1 MTSRNLHSK
10 FSRQAFRSAIAILCV
25 ASLAPCPQVALG
37 QAPPEPVTTPV
48 ITNEAPKIPNDQ
60 LDSLVAPI
68 ALYPDPLLSQTLV
81 ASTYPLELIQL
92 QQWMERNKTLKG
104 QALADAVKKQPW
116 DASIQGMVAF
126 PDVVERAA
134 GNIQWT
140 TELGNAFLAQQ
151 EDVMLAVQRMR
162 AKAQGTGSLKTSAEQ
177 MVETKTVENKEVI
190 IIQQA
195 DPKVIYVPSYDPVVV
210 YGAPVYP
217 YPTYVYPGYVAG
229 RALAFGAGVA
239 LGAAWGGGWGYN
251 CGWGR
256 GGNNTVVVNRNNT
269 FVNNSSRNTN
279 VNANRTNISGGNKV
293 NIGNRVGGGNNS
305 WQHNPQHRG
314 GAPYGDRGTANKFGG
329 RAPGQKP
336 GGGIG
341 GIGGSGN
348 KPGAGIGGIGG
359 SGNKPGAGIRGIGGS
374 GNKPGARI
382 GGIGGSGNKP
392 GAGIGGIG
400 GSGNKPGGGAGIGG
414 GGAAGRPST
423 LPASRPSGGSKI
435 GNRSVTPGASS
446 GAGKSAFSGAHN
458 SGGAAKANSA
468 RGASSM
474 KSAGA
479 SRAGAAPARGGGGA
493 ARGGKR
499 R

>member
-1 MTSRNLHSK
+1 MQEFSAARRASQREYGTPAQIRIITTNEQKKKPNQESYQVMTSRNLHSK

-177 MVETKTVENKEVI
+177 TVETKTVENKEVI

-348 KPGAGIGGIGG
+348 KPG
-359 SGNKPGAGIRGIGGS
+359 
-374 GNKPGARI
+374 
-382 GGIGGSGNKP
+382 
-392 GAGIGGIG
+392 
-400 GSGNKPGGGAGIGG
+400 GGAGIGG

-423 LPASRPSGGSKI
+423 LPASRPSGGSNI